1 MKSWTVLKAFSRY
14 EGIRCCTVLFYKLS
28 AQVFKASL
36 ADSDRITLS
45 SRGGWCS
52 REEGY
57 LEEVKLELTYP
68 AKRLSLKNHLMFL
81 LV

>member
-1 MKSWTVLKAFSRY
+1 M
-14 EGIRCCTVLFYKLS
+14 
-28 AQVFKASL
+28 FKASL
-36 ADSDRITLS
+36 ADRDRIIMS

-52 REEGY
+52 REEGD

-68 AKRLSLKNHLMFL
+68 AKRLSLKNHSMFL

>member
-1 MKSWTVLKAFSRY
+1 M
-14 EGIRCCTVLFYKLS
+14 
-28 AQVFKASL
+28 FKASL
-36 ADSDRITLS
+36 ADSDRITIS

-52 REEGY
+52 REEGD

-68 AKRLSLKNHLMFL
+68 AKRLSLKNYLMFI